1 MWEGK
6 YGPRKL
12 ISVAEITPAEHLV
25 GRLLGRSREAGPV
38 GVPEAAQLHP
48 HQGLISS
55 SVQ

>member
-38 GVPEAAQLHP
+38 GGPEAAQPHP